1 MLVSINDDIVVVAEQ
16 TTVAALLE
24 GIPLAGQRHR
34 ARCQLVGDCALG
46 MGDRAEG
53 RCAGG

>member
-34 ARCQLVGDCALG
+34 ARCQLVGDSALG